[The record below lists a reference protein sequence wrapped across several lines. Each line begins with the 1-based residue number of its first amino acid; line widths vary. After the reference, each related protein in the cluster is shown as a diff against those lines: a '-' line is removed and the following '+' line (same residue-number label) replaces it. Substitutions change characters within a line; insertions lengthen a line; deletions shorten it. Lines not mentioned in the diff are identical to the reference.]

1 MSRILKLELKM
12 LIVLLKDIGKRL
24 LAQV

>member
-12 LIVLLKDIGKRL
+12 LVVLLKDIGKRL